1 MRVAIIG
8 GGIFGC
14 TSALALA
21 RAGHSVV
28 LFEKNAQIMQGA
40 SKNNHNRLH
49 LGLHYPR
56 SVETAR
62 QCLRGYLRFLGEFSD
77 CVSFD
82 FPAHYYIAAEGS
94 LTTPGD
100 YLRFLDE
107 VGIPHQE
114 VPVDDRVR
122 GCVLGVRTWE
132 AVYSA
137 ARLTQDLEAQLREAG
152 VTVHL
157 NHPAQIERTLNGF
170 EVTNRPVDVVVNCA
184 YDQQNSLSEQ
194 LGLIPPVRQFEY
206 TLVPVVEIT
215 GLARQAITIMD
226 GPFCSIQP
234 YGFSDKFLLYHAAH
248 AVRATSIGPMCPVW
262 PLPTADMRQD
272 LEAANRDWF
281 DGVREDSAR
290 FIPALRN
297 ACVVDCLH
305 GPRMVRA
312 NVDATDERPSVV
324 EEPLPGYIT
333 VFSGKVDHSL
343 WAADSVVSL
352 LSERA

>member
-107 VGIPHQE
+107 AGIPHQE

-137 ARLTQDLEAQLREAG
+137 ARLAQELEAQLREAG
-152 VTVHL
+152 VTAHL
-157 NHPAQIERTLNGF
+157 NRPAQIERTLNGF

-184 YDQQNSLSEQ
+184 YDQQNVLSEQ
-194 LGLIPPVRQFEY
+194 LGLSAPVRQFEY
-206 TLVPVVEIT
+206 TLVPVVEIP

-234 YGFSDKFLLYHAAH
+234 YGFSDELFLLYHAKQSVLATFV
-248 AVRATSIGPMCPVW
+248 AVSPPEEWASFD
-262 PLPTADMRQD
+262 LPPESTILA
-272 LEAANRDWF
+272 
-281 DGVREDSAR
+281 DSAR
-290 FIPALRN
+290 FIPALER
-297 ACVVDCLH
+297 ARVVDYLY

-312 NVDATDERPSVV
+312 NVHVTDERPSVV

-343 WAADSVVSL
+343 WAADEVVKRVK
-352 LSERA
+352 ERA